1 MVVQITMYLGHRSI
15 TLIFDTPLLLPLII
29 VVMLSRNWGASWLPK
44 VRPHVI
50 VRSQIP

>member
-1 MVVQITMYLGHRSI
+1 MQITMLLHLGHHSI